1 MDPTQELVSAV
12 GDAVRALRKE
22 RGLSQLGLSRLCKPH
37 YNYIGGIERGE
48 RHPTLQALA
57 SIAVALEVEPIEIY
71 RRADRVLRKAAEG
84 DSPAAP

>member
-1 MDPTQELVSAV
+1 MDATQELVSAI

-22 RGLSQLGLSRLCKPH
+22 RGLSQLALSRRCKPH

-48 RHPTLQALA
+48 RHPTVQALA

-71 RRADRVLRKAAEG
+71 RRADQILRDGANE
-84 DSPAAP
+84 P